1 MLVRCYLRQ
10 LTDRWCFFL
19 RHLCM
24 QGPCNGLPLEI
35 FLLLHVAAFA
45 ICRVQM
51 QQLQLYC
58 YQHLQNSRDQR
69 HNKNY
74 NVCKL
79 KCKN

>member
-1 MLVRCYLRQ
+1 
-10 LTDRWCFFL
+10 
-19 RHLCM
+19 M

-58 YQHLQNSRDQR
+58 YQHLQNSIEI
-69 HNKNY
+69 KGTT
-74 NVCKL
+74 KL
-79 KCKN
+79 QCMQIKT